1 MGGLGQL
8 PQGSA
13 AVASCA
19 PRGRT
24 PCSCYPRWR
33 GRQSRERLQEAGL
46 CPSAPRA
53 LGPALARGSGA
64 LRRDSRFVAGVFPT
78 HARSEPCEEQAQRH
92 VNPDRRRQSLTLEY
106 E

>member
-24 PCSCYPRWR
+24 RCSCYPRWR

-64 LRRDSRFVAGVFPT
+64 LRRDPASSRACFPRMRGQSP
-78 HARSEPCEEQAQRH
+78 AKS
-92 VNPDRRRQSLTLEY
+92 RRRDTLIQTAVVSH
-106 E
+106 